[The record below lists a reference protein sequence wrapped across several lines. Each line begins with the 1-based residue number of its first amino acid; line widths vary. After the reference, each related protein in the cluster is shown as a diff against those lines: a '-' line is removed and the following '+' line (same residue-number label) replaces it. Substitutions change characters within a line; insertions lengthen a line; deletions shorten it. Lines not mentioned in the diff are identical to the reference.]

1 MIGVQEFLR
10 HSRNNFPFK
19 HSIGYQISAP
29 KNLYKLIPNKSFVQI
44 TLAELFCQRF
54 RKSCFIQFGHFE
66 LGIIKNQP
74 TQLILG

>member
-44 TLAELFCQRF
+44 TLAELFC
-54 RKSCFIQFGHFE
+54 
-66 LGIIKNQP
+66 
-74 TQLILG
+74 